1 MSRYSVRS
9 TRAHHWIAAT
19 VALAACAC
27 GDPTAPAYRIVATG
41 YLERGATLSLALL
54 QGGMPVPTGDVVW
67 TGSPAS
73 AVAILPG
80 GVAQLTDTGGVTITA
95 RFRSSTTGLPLHV
108 AMPPTVVFDLQDSGG
123 LGNRDVYRE
132 TLDGRDLTRL
142 TSATADNEQPTSS
155 PTQVIFTSY
164 RDGYAALYTVPVTGG
179 TETRLTAAPASASQ
193 AALSR
198 DGMKLAFIS
207 PSGGTDHLWTSA
219 ANGTSAAVVLGSS
232 AFQGALQSNPTW
244 SPAGDTVAVMSTEFN
259 NPALVRITLGATQ
272 EVALT
277 TGTTTDLSPAWSSDG
292 QTIAFAST
300 RNGSLGIFVLSVATD
315 AVAPITTTA
324 SPAGEPA
331 WLSDGRILFVS
342 ESGTSTQMRWI
353 DPAHPDT
360 SHVIATPSGGNPH
373 HPSELRLPTP

>member
-1 MSRYSVRS
+1 MSQYSVRS
-9 TRAHHWIAAT
+9 SGRCRRTAVM
-19 VALAACAC
+19 VALAVCGC
-27 GDPTAPAYRIVATG
+27 GDPTAPAYRIVASG

-54 QGGMPVPTGDVVW
+54 QGGTPVPIGNVAW

-73 AVAILPG
+73 AVVILSG
-80 GVAQLTDTGGVTITA
+80 GVAQLTDTGAVTITA
-95 RFRSSTTGLPLHV
+95 RFRSNTTALPLRV
-108 AMPPTVVFDLQDSGG
+108 AMPPTIVFDLQDSGG
-123 LGNRDVYRE
+123 IGNRDVYRE

-142 TSATADNEQPTSS
+142 TSGTADNEQPTSS

-164 RDGYAALYTVPVTGG
+164 RDGYAALYAVPVTGG
-179 TETRLTAAPASASQ
+179 TETRVTAAPAPAAQ

-198 DGMKLAFIS
+198 DGTKLAFIS

-219 ANGTSAAVVLGSS
+219 ADGTGAAVVLGSS

-244 SPAGDTVAVMSTEFN
+244 SPAGDTLAVMSTEFN

-277 TGTTTDLSPAWSSDG
+277 TGTTTDLSPAWSPDG

-300 RNGSLGIFVLSVATD
+300 RNGTLGIFVLSVATD
-315 AVAPITTTA
+315 AVAPVTTTA

-331 WLSDGRILFVS
+331 WLSDGRMVFVY
-342 ESGTSTQMRWI
+342 ESGTSTQMQWI

-373 HPSELRLPTP
+373 HPSELRLPTS